1 MVSISLLAG
10 AVALA
15 VVWTQTALPHWWYG
29 AVTTFTTLGVGAVAS
44 RLAHAPHPDK
54 LVALFARKSN

>member
-1 MVSISLLAG
+1 LAAG

-15 VVWTQTALPHWWYG
+15 IVWTQTALPHWWYG

-44 RLAHAPHPDK
+44 RLAPAPHPDK
-54 LVALFARKSN
+54 LAALFVKKSN